1 MKSFFCIPILY
12 LIALQSYGVES
23 KELSALMGRSQAF
36 DRGVP
41 LTATVEAEIVHPKNE
56 SEVMKYKMYTTRTD
70 KKILVMIDFFYPDTY
85 DGTRILT
92 TVPEEGGVPS
102 VSVKLKLFFT
112 SVDIPNVKPDMSF
125 FGMDFD
131 SGDMNPRNPLF
142 DIYSILSTE
151 KFPDGNTCYVVEA
164 LPVDDSP
171 YYKTIHYV
179 DADRE
184 LIMKSEMYDKK
195 NKLVK
200 IFEVMEVE
208 KIQGIWTVTEAKM
221 TNVKTNSCT
230 TLVYSNIA
238 YGEDNSPYVTKKFL
252 KNGELK

>member
-1 MKSFFCIPILY
+1 MKKFVYIPIIY
-12 LIALQSYGVES
+12 FIVLQSYGLEP

-41 LTATVEAEIVHPKNE
+41 LSATVEAEIVHAKGD
-56 SEVMKYKMYTTRTD
+56 SDVMKYDMYTTRD
-70 KKILVMIDFFYPDTY
+70 EKKILVMINFFYPDTF

-92 TVPEEGGVPS
+92 SVPAEGGVPS

-112 SVDIPNVKPDMSF
+112 SVDIPYVKPDMSF

-142 DIYSILSTE
+142 DTYRVLSTE
-151 KFPDGNTCYVVEA
+151 KFPDGNTCHIVEA
-164 LPVDDSP
+164 LPLDDSP
-171 YYKTIHYV
+171 YYKIIHYV

-200 IFEVMEVE
+200 VFEVIKVE
-208 KIQGIWTVTEAKM
+208 KIQGIWTVTEVKM
-221 TNVKTNSCT
+221 TNIKNNSFT
-230 TLVYSNIA
+230 KLAYSNIV
-238 YGEDNSPYVTKKFL
+238 YGEDNSPYVTKNFL
-252 KNGELK
+252 KTGKIK

>member
-1 MKSFFCIPILY
+1 
-12 LIALQSYGVES
+12 
-23 KELSALMGRSQAF
+23 
-36 DRGVP
+36 
-41 LTATVEAEIVHPKNE
+41 
-56 SEVMKYKMYTTRTD
+56 MYTTRTD

-142 DIYSILSTE
+142 DTYSILSTE

-164 LPVDDSP
+164 LPLDDSP

-184 LIMKSEMYDKK
+184 LIMKSEMYNKK

-200 IFEVMEVE
+200 IFEVVEVE

-221 TNVKTNSCT
+221 TSVKTNSCT
-230 TLVYSNIA
+230 TLVYSNIT
-238 YGEDNSPYVTKKFL
+238 YGEDNSPYVTKNFL
-252 KNGELK
+252 KTGELK